1 MFFLIFLLL
10 VQEAGS
16 VAGDAVESEG
26 VTTIN
31 AVIKGGHPAA
41 NTYKWTVQQPDGSH
55 IDITPGQSGASAVV
69 SLICQFISHTD
80 PNYTFVNIHQVSL
93 ISHLH
98 GVSS

>member
-1 MFFLIFLLL
+1 MLFSIILLV

-16 VAGDAVESEG
+16 VAGEAVESEG

-69 SLICQFISHTD
+69 SLINQFISHTN
-80 PNYTFVNIHQVSL
+80 PNYILHDSPSL
-93 ISHLH
+93 A
-98 GVSS
+98 V